1 MIGKKKTTAAK
12 NRVSRLGPVKTSK
25 MDAAKPSRLGAVK
38 TPGMA
43 TAARKPSRT
52 KPSRLGAV
60 KPVGTA
66 ATAKIK
72 KSSMGWVKA
81 PKIPKAKKIAKKV
94 AKKRPRR
101 G

>member
-12 NRVSRLGPVKTSK
+12 NRVSRLGPVKTSR

-43 TAARKPSRT
+43 TAARKPSRLGVN
-52 KPSRLGAV
+52 KSRLGPV

-81 PKIPKAKKIAKKV
+81 PK
-94 AKKRPRR
+94 RPES
-101 G
+101 

>member
-12 NRVSRLGPVKTSK
+12 NRVSRLGPVKTPR
-25 MDAAKPSRLGAVK
+25 MDAAKPSRLLAVK
-38 TPGMA
+38 TPGLD
-43 TAARKPSRT
+43 TTKPSRT

-94 AKKRPRR
+94 AKKRPRL